1 MSQESVQAT
10 GNAADEK
17 QRKQLEKAKGNQR
30 TQIQIKSKLSLNNSV
45 LVNEHQKDKNNK
57 ASASRKWSAVFFRAS
72 LSLQRIRVHM
82 ASQPSSKRSEW
93 DLCRLVTQATAD
105 AETRFIHLKDYNT
118 IFFILALAL
127 SSLLMHFRNRT
138 VIEFHITTAQHLH
151 AVADSKTLWY

>member
-1 MSQESVQAT
+1 MSQESIKET
-10 GNAADEK
+10 GNAADGKK
-17 QRKQLEKAKGNQR
+17 QKTLEKANPSTKV
-30 TQIQIKSKLSLNNSV
+30 TIKSKLYLHNSV

-138 VIEFHITTAQHLH
+138 VIAHLH
-151 AVADSKTLWY
+151 CRSSALTLAADAKTPWY